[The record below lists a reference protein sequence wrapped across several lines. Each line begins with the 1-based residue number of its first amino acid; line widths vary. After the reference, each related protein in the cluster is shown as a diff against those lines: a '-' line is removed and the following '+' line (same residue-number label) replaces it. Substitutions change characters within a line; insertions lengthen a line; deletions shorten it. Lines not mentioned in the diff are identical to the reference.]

1 MGISPTHTLKLHM
14 LSIHT
19 HSLNAT
25 NISLCYSL
33 EHTTRSFPSRN
44 IAFGS
49 CICFEEQSLLYC
61 DSLRPI
67 RYVMDPLFHSFGRV
81 KNYNDTIHTNRFAT
95 TTHHAL
101 NTRVDEG
108 IKSIV

>member
-1 MGISPTHTLKLHM
+1 MGTTRLKPRVRACFETYVCDYAHLVLLLSNRFIDSVYSILSFRLTSDITQHTRLRY
-14 LSIHT
+14 ICYRYT

-49 CICFEEQSLLYC
+49 CICFEEQSLY
-61 DSLRPI
+61 
-67 RYVMDPLFHSFGRV
+67 
-81 KNYNDTIHTNRFAT
+81 TAIH
-95 TTHHAL
+95 
-101 NTRVDEG
+101 
-108 IKSIV
+108 